1 MLATVLAAA
10 AGFAILPY
18 SAIGI
23 LSPLII
29 EDSGM
34 TRAQLGWLLT
44 VIAFTGAVMAPVLG
58 RAADLVDGRLGIV
71 ALFAVGC
78 LSFVALGVAPNY
90 AVLLGACAV
99 AGVAQGAAHPA
110 TNKLISDHI
119 SPGRRGVIT
128 GIKVSGNQF
137 AILIGGVLL
146 PAGALIVG
154 WRATLYGVAGAGVL
168 AMAYSSRAVPKDS
181 VTRPVGRVDVASGRM
196 PAAVWWLTAF
206 SFIMGTGGSAAMAFF
221 PLYAYEELGFPVTA
235 AGSLVALGGLVSIVG
250 RITLGRFSEQSGRYV
265 DMLSA
270 FAGIG
275 IAATIVSWSALGL
288 GGWTLW
294 VGAVLYGA
302 SVGSWISVAML
313 AAMALSRTGQAGR
326 VTGIVGFGF
335 GLGFGAGPPI
345 FGTLVDVTGGY
356 HASFATVTGILV
368 AALGLCLVWRRLAH
382 IDDFEVSG
390 RAGGE
395 AAGQLG

>member
-154 WRATLYGVAGAGVL
+154 WRATLYGVAGAGCPGHGL
-168 AMAYSSRAVPKDS
+168 FLEGGAEGLGDSSRGPRRCCIWKD
-181 VTRPVGRVDVASGRM
+181 
-196 PAAVWWLTAF
+196 
-206 SFIMGTGGSAAMAFF
+206 
-221 PLYAYEELGFPVTA
+221 
-235 AGSLVALGGLVSIVG
+235 
-250 RITLGRFSEQSGRYV
+250 
-265 DMLSA
+265 
-270 FAGIG
+270 
-275 IAATIVSWSALGL
+275 
-288 GGWTLW
+288 
-294 VGAVLYGA
+294 
-302 SVGSWISVAML
+302 
-313 AAMALSRTGQAGR
+313 AGR
-326 VTGIVGFGF
+326 CVVAHCFQFHHGHRGKRGDGIFSV
-335 GLGFGAGPPI
+335 
-345 FGTLVDVTGGY
+345 V
-356 HASFATVTGILV
+356 
-368 AALGLCLVWRRLAH
+368 RL
-382 IDDFEVSG
+382 
-390 RAGGE
+390 
-395 AAGQLG
+395 

>member
-90 AVLLGACAV
+90 AVLLGACAG

-270 FAGIG
+270 FAGSG
-275 IAATIVSWSALGL
+275 SPQRSCRGALWGWADGRFGWVRSCTERAWDRGSPLPCLPRWRSHEPARPVGSRGSWDSDSAS
-288 GGWTLW
+288 
-294 VGAVLYGA
+294 A
-302 SVGSWISVAML
+302 SVRVRPYLEGSSTSPGDTTL
-313 AAMALSRTGQAGR
+313 HS
-326 VTGIVGFGF
+326 
-335 GLGFGAGPPI
+335 PP
-345 FGTLVDVTGGY
+345 
-356 HASFATVTGILV
+356 
-368 AALGLCLVWRRLAH
+368 
-382 IDDFEVSG
+382 
-390 RAGGE
+390 
-395 AAGQLG
+395 